1 MSCPCRDSVGCTIKD
16 EIKLPGVTFATNSA
30 DLVPES
36 AATLN
41 YAVDTLKKYPQMI
54 IEVRGHTDNRGS
66 DKLNLNL
73 SQRRAES
80 VMNYLKDHGVTNSLT
95 AKGYGKENPIAD
107 NKTEEGRLA
116 NRRVTLRIVGGP

>member
-1 MSCPCRDSVGCTIKD
+1 MGCTIKD

-41 YAVDTLKKYPQMI
+41 YAADTLKKYPQMV

-95 AKGYGKENPIAD
+95 AKGYGKANPIAD
-107 NKTEEGRLA
+107 NKTEDGRLA